1 MPLSRSAAVSK
12 TSRSSFAKPA
22 CWYTPDAAELFN
34 VLRLVLRT
42 QPRSAPFRP
51 AKTRALPNQLQ
62 QTAMSKNDDK
72 KVGEG

>member
-1 MPLSRSAAVSK
+1 VSK

-22 CWYTPDAAELFN
+22 CCNTPDATELFN

-51 AKTRALPNQLQ
+51 ASSRALPNQFHQ
-62 QTAMSKNDDK
+62 IAMSKNDDK

>member
-1 MPLSRSAAVSK
+1 MSRSRSAAVSK

-22 CWYTPDAAELFN
+22 CWNTPDAAKLFN
-34 VLRLVLRT
+34 VLRLVLRK